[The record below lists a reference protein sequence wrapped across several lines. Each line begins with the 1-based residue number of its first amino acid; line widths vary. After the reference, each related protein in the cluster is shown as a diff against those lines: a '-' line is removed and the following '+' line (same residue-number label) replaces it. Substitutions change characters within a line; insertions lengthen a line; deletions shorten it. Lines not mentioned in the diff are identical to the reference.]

1 LAPLCG
7 YDGAEVDN
15 QQNQSLRAAFD
26 EALTRLRRLNR
37 RHVAAFVAAGL
48 VADAAIV
55 LGGLWWF
62 GVVGADSA
70 EAGRAT
76 PQSCTSE
83 EMAVDDQ
90 TPCPDSPRER
100 GAGAALRV
108 TENAAVTAR
117 AITLLQARCRETFE
131 RPILEQCAEVPVID
145 DVMPAVSLRIR
156 VEALLRLASYG
167 RLETE
172 ASRLIDHGDTYGY
185 MARGLA
191 RHAGEDYARASADY
205 REAIKYYPD
214 DPMLLDNL
222 ARAEVSAP
230 MR

>member
-1 LAPLCG
+1 M
-7 YDGAEVDN
+7 DSRHS
-15 QQNQSLRAAFD
+15 QSLGAALG
-26 EALTRLRRLNR
+26 EALTRVRRLNR
-37 RHVAAFVAAGL
+37 RHVAAFAAAGL
-48 VADAAIV
+48 LADAAIV
-55 LGGLWWF
+55 FGGLWWF
-62 GVVGADSA
+62 GVFGADPA
-70 EAGRAT
+70 EAARA
-76 PQSCTSE
+76 
-83 EMAVDDQ
+83 A
-90 TPCPDSPRER
+90 
-100 GAGAALRV
+100 AGACAAEGTATAAPASCHDSRKQSGGALQV
-108 TENAAVTAR
+108 AENAAVTAR
-117 AITLLQARCRETFE
+117 AITLLQARCRETLE
-131 RPILEQCAEVPVID
+131 RPILEQCADVPVID

-156 VEALLRLASYG
+156 VEALLRLANYG